1 MADLETVLSNR
12 VAELEEDLAAARQ
25 HYGFDITELK
35 GKHSN
40 FLSERVRPLLNDA
53 VDALEIDPPEL
64 GIAVR
69 RVKTVLYV
77 IKNL

>member
-1 MADLETVLSNR
+1 MTALEIALSAR
-12 VAELEEDLAAARQ
+12 VVELEENLAAARQ
-25 HYGFDITELK
+25 HCGFDITELK

-69 RVKTVLYV
+69 RIQAVLYAM
-77 IKNL
+77 KNL